1 MTRVAVFG
9 ANGKMGA
16 EVCRAV
22 AEAGMISSA
31 AIDVGDDRSA
41 AENAEVVVDFTH
53 PDAVMDNLQW
63 CIEHGIHAVVGTT
76 GFTAGAWTSCAPS
89 SPSTRGGGCWWRPT
103 SIGCGVRC
111 AGLDAARYY
120 PSVEVIEL
128 HHPNKADA
136 PSGTAATTVG
146 KIAAAR
152 REGRSGRHPRC
163 HPARPRRR
171 ARCAGR
177 GHPRARRALVRQCWK
192 VLFGAPGET
201 LTIRHDSMDRAS
213 FMPGVVQGHRGG
225 RFEARPDA
233 RHRGPAGSRM
243 RRLLTGLLVTL
254 LVLGGLAAVGDE
266 LLRSEAE
273 RRVATTL
280 AERLG
285 TTPEVQAHGWPF
297 CAMLVTHRLPG
308 AQVRADQI
316 SGHVDGQQVSVLTCW
331 SRPTRSP
338 TPPI

>member
-22 AEAGMISSA
+22 AEAGMNLVA
-31 AIDVGDDRSA
+31 AIDAGDDRSA

-76 GFTAGAWTSCAPS
+76 GFTAERLDQLRSQLAQHPEVGVLVASNF
-89 SPSTRGGGCWWRPT
+89 
-103 SIGCGVRC
+103 SIGAVLMMHFSRI
-111 AGLDAARYY
+111 AARYY

-136 PSGTAATTVG
+136 PSGTAATTAG

-152 REGRSGRHPRC
+152 REAGLDAIPDATQHDPHGARGAQVEGIHVHAVRLSG
-163 HPARPRRR
+163 
-171 ARCAGR
+171 
-177 GHPRARRALVRQCWK
+177 LVAHQE

-213 FMPGVVQGHRGG
+213 FMPGVVQAI
-225 RFEARPDA
+225 EAV
-233 RHRGPAGSRM
+233 GSRPG
-243 RRLLTGLLVTL
+243 LTLGIEGLL
-254 LVLGGLAAVGDE
+254 GLE
-266 LLRSEAE
+266 
-273 RRVATTL
+273 
-280 AERLG
+280 
-285 TTPEVQAHGWPF
+285 
-297 CAMLVTHRLPG
+297 
-308 AQVRADQI
+308 
-316 SGHVDGQQVSVLTCW
+316 
-331 SRPTRSP
+331 
-338 TPPI
+338 